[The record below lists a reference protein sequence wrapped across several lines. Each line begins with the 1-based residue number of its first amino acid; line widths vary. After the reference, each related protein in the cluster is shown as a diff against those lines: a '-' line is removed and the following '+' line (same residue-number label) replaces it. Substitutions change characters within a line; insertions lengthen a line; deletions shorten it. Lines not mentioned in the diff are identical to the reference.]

1 VAKEQAGIQAQ
12 KDGLKYLSSE
22 QKMRNEIA
30 QQTAVM
36 RKAGMDEAAI
46 QERIGQIKAS
56 YDKKG
61 SGGSRAKEISEY
73 EKLNKR
79 IGEFA
84 ALQTAALEADGK
96 LTEGQRLAVRVKQDM
111 IAAGAKLSASDKERL
126 QTTLS
131 AALAT
136 EQRVAAEKD
145 LAKFLDEAAQVQ
157 AKAVD
162 QSDKATDALKKQA
175 DAEREATAAIGL
187 SKEAI
192 AELAAAKYDE
202 SAASKE
208 RLANT
213 MAEAGESDL
222 LVKKYREEA
231 AALRDLAKAKRDR
244 GVAESA
250 SEADKIAAKAAE
262 KAATDW
268 QKAADKIEN
277 SITDALMRGFESGKD
292 FAQNLRDVLLNMFK
306 TMVLRP
312 QIQGIVSGGLGA
324 LGLGGSGQAAAGG
337 MGGMGDI
344 ASMGMN
350 ALGLGG
356 AGAMF
361 SSGVMSGLSA
371 WGAGGSVTGLLGSGS
386 ALFSGGLASGLG
398 TIAGAL
404 GPIALGI
411 GALYAISKK
420 LDTSGTIHT
429 GGSASYSAAEGTQ
442 KNISQARTGFAFTYQ
457 RAETADMAASMT
469 QSIVGMLDLTAK
481 SFGKTAGYSAATAF
495 ADDSSRDGAWGS
507 LIISKGGKDL
517 LNWADSR
524 QSKWAPKT
532 FGDGEEGLKQYMAAV
547 GKDVRD
553 MLMQDTPGWADAMLQ
568 ALGDAPTLDQLAGVV
583 AQINL
588 IQATFVQFGAAMPQL
603 AGLSDTAVGSLLSL
617 SGGIQNLQSGLSAYY
632 DKFYS
637 DAEKQAAAT
646 KRMSEQMASLGLTMP
661 ATNAEYRKLV
671 EAQDLNTEA
680 GRKQYAALI
689 ALAPAFDQVTAA
701 AAQAVQRIASERTS
715 LESQLLQAQ
724 GNTAEIRRRE
734 RAALDE
740 SNRALYDQVKAL
752 EDAKTAQEKYNDAMA
767 NIASER
773 ASLEMQLLQARGETA
788 EIRRRERAALSESNR
803 SIYDQIKAIED
814 AKAAQEAYTQA
825 LSAAQ
830 SALSAA
836 MDRVQSAQSAV
847 DAVRERGT
855 SAYLAALGE
864 VANIQEQIAD
874 QARQTASAYRDLA
887 KQLREYVDG
896 VVIPPSDSFAKA
908 LTKALGGDREA
919 MAALPGLATS
929 ATDQARKTAGNRE
942 DYAASQASILAG
954 VLQAAAEAQRL
965 GIETPAQAAQTL
977 QQKLL
982 AAQQKLAEATATA
995 NAIGAPLVAQ
1005 QERLIDEYRKALSA
1019 LATANNEAA
1028 LARAQLAAIAS
1039 NTGNTATNTGTTATN
1054 TNATTTN
1061 TDTVAKEIKNL
1072 GAVISVGGLVKFD
1085 PKDPI
1090 RSVFE
1095 NISKTNQVL
1104 NAQFVKWLE
1113 LQSGSI
1119 VTQNTEAGTVSVSAV
1134 SGFMTEQTRKGGAAG
1149 YPGLYILQYDSTN
1162 YLMQIAA
1169 NTAAALTHAA
1179 SINSNSAL
1187 TAGTLNNLSFGHWSM
1202 LVRGFGPG
1210 QSVPVSFKREGAST
1224 EFFATGGVFTNSV
1237 VSRPTAFS
1245 MGVMGEK
1252 SPEAIMPLANIGGS
1266 LGVRAQMPGTQGML
1280 QALQAMQALMQRLQS
1295 ASENGALTSQE
1306 HLNLVRRLTRD
1317 GRSMP
1322 VAPSPNDPLT
1332 VEINP

>member
-1 VAKEQAGIQAQ
+1 MAGTGGGGGIMGQLGQLGQLSGMGASFGAHMGTGFMHSLSGFGHGFGMQAGQGMMAA
-12 KDGLKYLSSE
+12 G
-22 QKMRNEIA
+22 N
-30 QQTAVM
+30 TAGGM
-36 RKAGMDEAAI
+36 GMMAGTAAAYGVGI
-46 QERIGQIKAS
+46 FGGVKVGRAIGGGYS
-56 YDKKG
+56 TNGG
-61 SGGSRAKEISEY
+61 SGNSAVNLG
-73 EKLNKR
+73 
-79 IGEFA
+79 
-84 ALQTAALEADGK
+84 TAAGAILGGPLGALIGGALGGAFNRAFGRK
-96 LTEGQRLAVRVKQDM
+96 LTESGITGQFGAGGFSGNAYTFEKGGVFRSNKTRTSALDADTDKLLDDAYKGIFSGVKGMGEALGLGTSALNSFTYKLKLNFKGLTEEQINVKLAEQFGLMGDAMAKLVLGTDAYSLKGETAAQTLQRLGGSLLTVNGVLDALNQN
-111 IAAGAKLSASDKERL
+111 L
-126 QTTLS
+126 
-131 AALAT
+131 LAT
-136 EQRVAAEKD
+136 S
-145 LAKFLDEAAQVQ
+145 LAGGDTASKLIDVFGGLENFTQ
-157 AKAVD
+157 ATGAYY
-162 QSDKATDALKKQA
+162 QA
-175 DAEREATAAIGL
+175 FYSEAER
-187 SKEAI
+187 
-192 AELAAAKYDE
+192 
-202 SAASKE
+202 
-208 RLANT
+208 N
-213 MAEAGESDL
+213 
-222 LVKKYREEA
+222 
-231 AALRDLAKAKRDR
+231 
-244 GVAESA
+244 
-250 SEADKIAAKAAE
+250 AKAAE
-262 KAATDW
+262 QMTKA
-268 QKAADKIEN
+268 
-277 SITDALMRGFESGKD
+277 L
-292 FAQNLRDVLLNMFK
+292 
-306 TMVLRP
+306 
-312 QIQGIVSGGLGA
+312 
-324 LGLGGSGQAAAGG
+324 
-337 MGGMGDI
+337 
-344 ASMGMN
+344 
-350 ALGLGG
+350 
-356 AGAMF
+356 
-361 SSGVMSGLSA
+361 
-371 WGAGGSVTGLLGSGS
+371 
-386 ALFSGGLASGLG
+386 SGLG
-398 TIAGAL
+398 
-404 GPIALGI
+404 
-411 GALYAISKK
+411 
-420 LDTSGTIHT
+420 
-429 GGSASYSAAEGTQ
+429 
-442 KNISQARTGFAFTYQ
+442 
-457 RAETADMAASMT
+457 
-469 QSIVGMLDLTAK
+469 
-481 SFGKTAGYSAATAF
+481 
-495 ADDSSRDGAWGS
+495 
-507 LIISKGGKDL
+507 
-517 LNWADSR
+517 
-524 QSKWAPKT
+524 
-532 FGDGEEGLKQYMAAV
+532 
-547 GKDVRD
+547 
-553 MLMQDTPGWADAMLQ
+553 
-568 ALGDAPTLDQLAGVV
+568 LA
-583 AQINL
+583 
-588 IQATFVQFGAAMPQL
+588 
-603 AGLSDTAVGSLLSL
+603 
-617 SGGIQNLQSGLSAYY
+617 
-632 DKFYS
+632 
-637 DAEKQAAAT
+637 
-646 KRMSEQMASLGLTMP
+646 MP

-671 EAQDLNTEA
+671 EAQDLTTEA
-680 GRKQYAALI
+680 GRKQWAALI

-734 RAALDE
+734 RNALDE

-773 ASLEMQLLQARGETA
+773 ASLEIQLLQARGETA

-803 SIYDQIKAIED
+803 ALYDQIKAIED

-855 SAYLAALGE
+855 SAYLAALAE
-864 VANIQEQIAD
+864 VASIQEQIAD
-874 QARQTASAYRDLA
+874 QARQTAATYRDLA

-896 VVIPPSDSFAKA
+896 VVIPPSGSFAKA

-929 ATDQARKTAGNRE
+929 ATEQARKTAGNRE
-942 DYAASQASILAG
+942 DFAASQASILAG

-1039 NTGNTATNTGTTATN
+1039 NTSNTATNTGTTATN
-1054 TNATTTN
+1054 TNATATN

-1134 SGFMTEQTRKGGAAG
+1134 SGFMTEQTRKGGSAG

-1187 TAGTLNNLSFGHWSM
+1187 TAGTLNNLAFGHWSM

-1237 VSRPTAFS
+1237 VSRPTAFN

-1252 SPEAIMPLANIGGS
+1252 TPEAIMPLANVGGS

-1280 QALQAMQALMQRLQS
+1280 QALQTMQALMQRLQTVG
-1295 ASENGALTSQE
+1295 ETNALTNQDML
-1306 HLNLVRRLTRD
+1306 HLWNRMTRD
-1317 GRSMP
+1317 GRAMP
-1322 VAPSPNDPLT
+1322 VAPSANDPLT
-1332 VEINP
+1332 VKVIA